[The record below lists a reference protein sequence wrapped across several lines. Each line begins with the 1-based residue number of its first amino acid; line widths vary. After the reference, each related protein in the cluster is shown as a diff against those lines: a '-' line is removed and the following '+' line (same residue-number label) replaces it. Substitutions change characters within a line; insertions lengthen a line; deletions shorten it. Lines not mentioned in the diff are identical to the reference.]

1 MWSPHSS
8 LALEA
13 TAWEEGPVLNQDGPP
28 PSEERALEWG
38 PDLFPVQEMT
48 GPRPVPIQET
58 EGKREAECL
67 WGGPME
73 S

>member
-13 TAWEEGPVLNQDGPP
+13 TAWEEGPVLNQEGTR

-58 EGKREAECL
+58 GEEGGGVPQ
-67 WGGPME
+67 GGPVE